1 MEEKKMRI
9 DWSKVF
15 TNAITVLVTAV
26 FLGAAMQLWNGVQ
39 TIDSRID
46 ANVSTIR
53 ATQEVLAPKVD
64 TIEDRLVEILK
75 RLNDIDDDIDS
86 TKGRIP
92 LELPKPKDE
101 KSLDLINERNIHN
114 QIQQQ
119 QIPGR

>member
-1 MEEKKMRI
+1 MRI

-64 TIEDRLVEILK
+64 TIEDRLVEILE

>member
-1 MEEKKMRI
+1 MEEKKLNI

-64 TIEDRLVEILK
+64 DIESRLIEILQ
-75 RLNDIDDDIDS
+75 RLNDIDADMDS
-86 TKGRIP
+86 EKNRRP
-92 LELPKPKDE
+92 LDLPDPINDN
-101 KSLDLINERNIHN
+101 SLDLINERNIHN
-114 QIQQQ
+114 QMQQRP
-119 QIPGR
+119 IR

>member
-64 TIEDRLVEILK
+64 TIEDRLVEILE

>member
-64 TIEDRLVEILK
+64 AIEDRLVEILK